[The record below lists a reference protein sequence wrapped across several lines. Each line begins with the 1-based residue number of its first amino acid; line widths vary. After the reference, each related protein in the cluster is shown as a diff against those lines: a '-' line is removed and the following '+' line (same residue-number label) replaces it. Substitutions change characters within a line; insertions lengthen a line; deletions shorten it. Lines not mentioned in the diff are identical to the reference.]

1 MKKLLIT
8 IVFLAGCGIS
18 SIHGQSG
25 VDPRER
31 SALELKV
38 TEAGSGEPVQ
48 MATVYIIPAGDTL
61 VTSFTFTDKAGTA
74 LLKDFAAGKYIVNIQ
89 MLGFKPYAKE
99 TVFEPMTVKRL
110 SVALEEDYEK
120 LKGATITE
128 MGDLVTMK
136 GDTLIYNATSF
147 HTGSNANLGDLL
159 KKCQA

>member
-1 MKKLLIT
+1 MFDVRRTWNRTHDGVRAVYRIFCTMKKLLIT

-25 VDPRER
+25 VGPRER

-74 LLKDFAAGKYIVNIQ
+74 LLKDFAAGKYIVNI
-89 MLGFKPYAKE
+89 
-99 TVFEPMTVKRL
+99 RH
-110 SVALEEDYEK
+110 S
-120 LKGATITE
+120 
-128 MGDLVTMK
+128 
-136 GDTLIYNATSF
+136 
-147 HTGSNANLGDLL
+147 
-159 KKCQA
+159 